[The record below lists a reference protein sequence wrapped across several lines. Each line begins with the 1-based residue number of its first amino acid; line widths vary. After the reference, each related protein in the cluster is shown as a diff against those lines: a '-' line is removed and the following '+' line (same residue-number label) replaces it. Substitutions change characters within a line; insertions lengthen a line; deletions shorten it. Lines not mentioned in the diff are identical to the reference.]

1 MNLSEVWKLIS
12 HNPGIATGIAIVLM
26 SFIEVSKI
34 KINPW
39 SAIGRLF
46 GKFLGIKDVSN
57 KVDALEKKVD
67 ENQATTI
74 RVRIL
79 RFQNEQEEGWTASKD
94 SWNQVMDDIRR
105 YELYT
110 ETHPDFKNNIT
121 DATIQHLKKRY
132 AELLEQRT
140 WTTKLTSE
148 ESEYRR
154 SITHD

>member
-1 MNLSEVWKLIS
+1 MNLVDVWKLIQ
-12 HNPGIATGIAIVLM
+12 HNPRITTAIILLLM

-39 SAIGRLF
+39 SSIGKLF
-46 GKFLGIKDVSN
+46 GKFLGITAVSN
-57 KVDALEKKVD
+57 KLDALEKKVD
-67 ENQATTI
+67 ENQATAI

-79 RFQNEQEEGWTASKD
+79 QFENELQEGRKKSKD
-94 SWNQVMDDIRR
+94 SWDQVMDDISR

-110 ETHPDFKNNIT
+110 TTHPDFKNNIT
-121 DATIQHLKKRY
+121 DATIRHLTKRY

-148 ESEYRR
+148 ESEYR
-154 SITHD
+154 SHE

>member
-1 MNLSEVWKLIS
+1 MNLSEVWKVIS
-12 HNPGIATGIAIVLM
+12 NNPGITTGVIILLM

-46 GKFLGIKDVSN
+46 GRFLGIKAISD

-79 RFQNEQEEGWTASKD
+79 RFESDIQEGRRFSKD
-94 SWNQVMDDIRR
+94 SWDQVMDDIRR

-110 ETHPDFKNNIT
+110 ETHPQFKNNIT
-121 DATIQHLKKRY
+121 VASVQHLTKKY
-132 AELLEQRT
+132 SELLEERA
-140 WTTKLTSE
+140 WTTKLTND
-148 ESEYRR
+148 ESEYKR
-154 SITHD
+154 